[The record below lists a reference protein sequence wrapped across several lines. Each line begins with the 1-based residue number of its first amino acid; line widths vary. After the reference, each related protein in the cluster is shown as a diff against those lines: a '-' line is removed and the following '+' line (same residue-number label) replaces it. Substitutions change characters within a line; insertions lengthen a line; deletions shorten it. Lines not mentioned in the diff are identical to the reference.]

1 LLPKPGETVHGSDV
15 VNLSGGKGANQ
26 AVSVAA
32 NNAKAVM
39 IGAVGTDDYAV
50 FAKQTLIE
58 QGVEISNVISKNAS
72 TGVAFIFV
80 EDSGENLI
88 VVSPGANA
96 ALSPADAE
104 QRIRESSKLDPPIV
118 LTQMEL
124 PLETVSHAAAITA
137 ELGGRF
143 VLNLAPSRA
152 IEDTLLAVCDPVIVN
167 ESEASA
173 LVGRNVDSLET
184 ARVAVME
191 IAQVAK
197 SAVITL
203 GADGAVF
210 ATQDDV
216 NYLPAEKVRVV
227 DTTGAGD
234 AFVGALAASL
244 ARGADLNSAVA
255 SGIAAGTIAVQHF
268 GAQAPKGK

>member
-1 LLPKPGETVHGSDV
+1 
-15 VNLSGGKGANQ
+15 
-26 AVSVAA
+26 
-32 NNAKAVM
+32 
-39 IGAVGTDDYAV
+39 
-50 FAKQTLIE
+50 
-58 QGVEISNVISKNAS
+58 
-72 TGVAFIFV
+72 
-80 EDSGENLI
+80 
-88 VVSPGANA
+88 
-96 ALSPADAE
+96 
-104 QRIRESSKLDPPIV
+104 
-118 LTQMEL
+118 MEL